1 MTLRR
6 ARFLLPTTTDDADEV
21 ASLPPSD
28 AGDVGDPRG
37 KKAEYWDGYRAAMA
51 TKAPPFTGSIA
62 SFDSDDPDEIS
73 LDGRVAELPRSP
85 SVSDEDEPLQE
96 LETEQRLAG
105 ALAAGATVGLPGAGA
120 LAAAPSEQELAE
132 EAAEAEAE
140 AAAARAEL
148 APGAAAWVDRLGKWE
163 AVLAK
168 APATYISLHACIC
181 TKEQAISL
189 ALLRLRAIATYPESM
204 RAVKAL
210 HADITHVCRAC
221 SPHRWFGTEGARGRG
236 CQVRAGR
243 DVETQDDSDARQAWQ
258 RRACGSGTARCACC
272 GASATLARAAGAHR
286 QGDRAGARERRRP
299 DAQ

>member
-1 MTLRR
+1 MG
-6 ARFLLPTTTDDADEV
+6 
-21 ASLPPSD
+21 D
-28 AGDVGDPRG
+28 AGDTRG

-73 LDGRVAELPRSP
+73 LDGHVAELPRSP

-132 EAAEAEAE
+132 EAAEAAAE

-163 AVLAK
+163 AVLSK
-168 APATYISLHACIC
+168 APATYPCLHAYVSRRM
-181 TKEQAISL
+181 QA
-189 ALLRLRAIATYPESM
+189 ALLSY
-204 RAVKAL
+204 
-210 HADITHVCRAC
+210 
-221 SPHRWFGTEGARGRG
+221 AR
-236 CQVRAGR
+236 
-243 DVETQDDSDARQAWQ
+243 
-258 RRACGSGTARCACC
+258 
-272 GASATLARAAGAHR
+272 
-286 QGDRAGARERRRP
+286 DRPLQNPREN
-299 DAQ
+299 ANEL

>member
-28 AGDVGDPRG
+28 AGDAGDPRG

-168 APATYISLHACIC
+168 APATYPCMHAYVPRNRQSALLSYACERSLH
-181 TKEQAISL
+181 T
-189 ALLRLRAIATYPESM
+189 P
-204 RAVKAL
+204 
-210 HADITHVCRAC
+210 RAC
-221 SPHRWFGTEGARGRG
+221 E
-236 CQVRAGR
+236 
-243 DVETQDDSDARQAWQ
+243 
-258 RRACGSGTARCACC
+258 
-272 GASATLARAAGAHR
+272 L
-286 QGDRAGARERRRP
+286 
-299 DAQ
+299 

>member
-6 ARFLLPTTTDDADEV
+6 ARFLLPTAADDADEV

-28 AGDVGDPRG
+28 AGDTRG

-62 SFDSDDPDEIS
+62 SFDSEDPDEIS
-73 LDGRVAELPRSP
+73 LDGHVAELPRSP

-132 EAAEAEAE
+132 ELAEEAAE

-163 AVLAK
+163 AVLSK
-168 APATYISLHACIC
+168 VPT
-181 TKEQAISL
+181 
-189 ALLRLRAIATYPESM
+189 TYPCM
-204 RAVKAL
+204 RMY
-210 HADITHVCRAC
+210 H
-221 SPHRWFGTEGARGRG
+221 S
-236 CQVRAGR
+236 AGR
-243 DVETQDDSDARQAWQ
+243 
-258 RRACGSGTARCACC
+258 
-272 GASATLARAAGAHR
+272 
-286 QGDRAGARERRRP
+286 
-299 DAQ
+299 

>member
-28 AGDVGDPRG
+28 AGDAGDPRG

-168 APATYISLHACIC
+168 APATYMSLHACMHMYQGTGNQPCCRTPASDCYIPREHASC
-181 TKEQAISL
+181 RGLTCGYHARVPRMLPSPLVWHRRRTRARLSSQSWWRCGNSRRQRCAPSL
-189 ALLRLRAIATYPESM
+189 ATTS
-204 RAVKAL
+204 V
-210 HADITHVCRAC
+210 
-221 SPHRWFGTEGARGRG
+221 W
-236 CQVRAGR
+236 
-243 DVETQDDSDARQAWQ
+243 
-258 RRACGSGTARCACC
+258 
-272 GASATLARAAGAHR
+272 
-286 QGDRAGARERRRP
+286 
-299 DAQ
+299 

>member
-28 AGDVGDPRG
+28 AGDPRG

-96 LETEQRLAG
+96 LEDWMRD
-105 ALAAGATVGLPGAGA
+105 TVIV
-120 LAAAPSEQELAE
+120 EQELAE

-168 APATYISLHACIC
+168 APATYPCMHAYVPRNR
-181 TKEQAISL
+181 QS
-189 ALLRLRAIATYPESM
+189 ALLSYACERL
-204 RAVKAL
+204 L
-210 HADITHVCRAC
+210 HIPRAC
-221 SPHRWFGTEGARGRG
+221 E
-236 CQVRAGR
+236 
-243 DVETQDDSDARQAWQ
+243 
-258 RRACGSGTARCACC
+258 
-272 GASATLARAAGAHR
+272 L
-286 QGDRAGARERRRP
+286 
-299 DAQ
+299 